1 MTAGEAHGV
10 RWGTATDRGS
20 RRETNEDS
28 HLAQFPV
35 FAVADGMGGHEAG
48 EVASACAV
56 DALRALV
63 GPETVTPDDVRA
75 ALAAAQQSIREI
87 PVESGAP
94 PGTTLSGVVVVGSP
108 RGRTWLV
115 VNLGDSRTYRWA
127 DGALERVSVDHSE
140 VEELVARGIITPA
153 DARTHPRRH
162 VVTRVLGG
170 GRPDAPEP
178 DFFALPLAAGDEVV
192 VCTDGLTD
200 EVPESRIAE
209 ILRHA
214 TGPQDAADRL
224 LAAALV
230 AGGHDNITV
239 LVVEALPD

>member
-1 MTAGEAHGV
+1 VTTGDAHGV

-20 RRETNEDS
+20 RRDTNEDS

-63 GPETVTPDDVRA
+63 GPDQVTPDVVRGVVA
-75 ALAAAQQSIREI
+75 VAQSSIRQI
-87 PVESGAP
+87 PVETGAP
-94 PGTTLSGVVVVGSP
+94 PGTTLSGVVVVEGE

-115 VNLGDSRTYRWA
+115 MNIGDSRTYRWA

-140 VEELVARGIITPA
+140 VEELVARGIITVE

-170 GRPDAPEP
+170 GRDDAPEP
-178 DFFALPLAAGDEVV
+178 DFFALPMAPGDEVV

-200 EVPESRIAE
+200 EVPERRIAE

>member
-1 MTAGEAHGV
+1 MSAGSAHGV

-20 RRETNEDS
+20 RRDTNEDS

-48 EVASACAV
+48 EVASAYAI

-63 GPETVTPDDVRA
+63 GPEDVTPDDVRA
-75 ALAAAQQSIREI
+75 ALVAAQQNIRDI

-170 GRPDAPEP
+170 GRQDAPEP

>member
-1 MTAGEAHGV
+1 MSAGDGYGV

-28 HLAQFPV
+28 HLAAYPV
-35 FAVADGMGGHEAG
+35 FVVADGMGGHEAG

-63 GPETVTPDDVRA
+63 GTDGPTPDDVRG
-75 ALAAAQQSIREI
+75 ALVAAQTSIRAI
-87 PVESGAP
+87 PVETGAP
-94 PGTTLSGVVVVGSP
+94 PGTTLTGVVVVEGE

-115 VNLGDSRTYRWA
+115 VNVGDSRTYRWA

-140 VEELVARGIITPA
+140 VEELVARGIITPE

-170 GRPDAPEP
+170 GRDDAPVP
-178 DFFALPLAAGDEVV
+178 DFFALPMAPGDEVV

-200 EVPESRIAE
+200 EVPEARIVE

>member
-1 MTAGEAHGV
+1 MTTGEARGV

-28 HLAQFPV
+28 YLAQHPV
-35 FAVADGMGGHEAG
+35 FVVADGMGGHEAG

-63 GPETVTPDDVRA
+63 GAERATPDDVRA
-75 ALAAAQQSIREI
+75 ALDVAQTAIRAI

-94 PGTTLSGVVVVGSP
+94 PGTTLSGVIVVEGE
-108 RGRTWLV
+108 RGPTWLV
-115 VNLGDSRTYRWA
+115 VNVGDSRTYRWA

-140 VEELVARGIITPA
+140 VEELVARGIITPQ

-170 GRPDAPEP
+170 GRGVTPEP
-178 DFFALPLAAGDEVV
+178 DFFALPVAAGDEVV

-200 EVPESRIAE
+200 EVPETRIAE

-239 LVVEALPD
+239 LVIEALPD